1 MNPYPPQPSISFLLT
16 RLFLGLMLIITVGN
30 LSVALG
36 QTDKVH
42 VSENAISQFAIH
54 PELDVELFASEPMM
68 ANPTNIDIDHL
79 GRVWVCEVI
88 NYRQFRNGDSK
99 PREEGDRIL
108 ILEDTDGDAKAD
120 SQKVF
125 YQGRDI
131 DSVHGICV
139 LGDRVLV
146 SANDSVFY
154 LIDSDGDSKA
164 DRKEVLFTG
173 ISGTQHDH
181 GIHAFVFGP
190 DGKLY
195 FNFGNSGRQIKDKAG
210 KQIIDK
216 AGNPVIA
223 NSRPYNQG
231 MIFRCNLDGS
241 DFETLAWNF
250 RNNWE
255 VCIDS
260 FGSLWQSDNDDDG
273 NRATRINFV
282 MPFGNYGYTDQK
294 TGAGWRTQRTGMHPD
309 VPTRHWYQNDP
320 GIVPN
325 LLITGAGSPTGIC
338 VYEGDSLPPVFQN
351 QMIHCDAGPNIVRA
365 YPVEVSGAGY
375 SASIVNM
382 IDGAEKNRWFRPSDV
397 CVAPDGSLIV
407 ADWYDPGVGGHR
419 MQDVQRGR
427 LFRVTAKNAG
437 GKYQS
442 PAVDFSTPELSAQ
455 ALGSPN
461 LATRYLAWKALQE
474 FGSKS
479 VSALEALW
487 SQDNPRHRARAL
499 WALGNLN
506 IPKAQKIQYIKN
518 GLGDANPDLQIT
530 AIRMAVL
537 LQDQIAYS
545 DIYDDIDF
553 ENANSALL
561 RAILVGMR
569 QWMLDPTPKEA
580 DQLVETWATIASM
593 YRSPDRWFLEA
604 LGIAAENHW
613 DACLAKWRANFSGD
627 PMASTEMK
635 DILWRSRG
643 KSTVAELGGIIK
655 HPSTTADQ
663 TKRYFR
669 ALDFLNS
676 DDKANIL
683 AEIAFSD
690 VDYEIDKSNVVLM
703 ESANRLTV
711 ESLNKNQLKKLNQ
724 LIEQKR
730 GTPDFI
736 SLVNRFSVEQFY
748 SDVLKIS
755 ADSSNPQLAADAMKL
770 LLNKKQGTQVKD
782 LILRSSPETQQN
794 LCDALANSGTNPGG
808 AILNGIAKQSSLEL
822 PLRNYAIKKMGES
835 QSGARTVLSWITK
848 KEKIDPGTLPAI
860 QATLHGARWNDIRQ
874 KANELFPIAA
884 TKNSKP
890 LPSMDQL
897 SKRKGDAAKGKLVF
911 ENAGTC
917 AKCHLVNGKGIEVG
931 PDLSEIGN
939 KLSKTALY
947 ESILFPSA
955 GISHN
960 YENWMIQKSDGRSIT
975 GVLLGETDAEIQIKD
990 DKGIQ
995 HNISVDE
1002 IDARKRQQVS
1012 LMPADLHK
1020 ELTTGELV
1028 DLVEY
1033 LSTLKKKKN

>member
-1 MNPYPPQPSISFLLT
+1 MNPYPPQPSKSFLLN
-16 RLFLGLMLIITVGN
+16 RLSLGLMLILTVGN

-36 QTDKVH
+36 QADKVH
-42 VSENAISQFAIH
+42 ESENAISQFGIH

-99 PREEGDRIL
+99 PREKGDRIL

-173 ISGTQHDH
+173 IGGTQHDH

-282 MPFGNYGYTDQK
+282 MPFGNYGYTDQR

-365 YPVEVSGAGY
+365 YPVKVSGAGY

-382 IDGAEKNRWFRPSDV
+382 MDGAEKNRWFRPSDV

-461 LATRYLAWKALQE
+461 LATRYLAWKALQG

-479 VSALEALW
+479 VPALEALW
-487 SQDNPRHRARAL
+487 SKGNPRHRARAL

-506 IPKAQKIQYIKN
+506 IPKTQKIKYIKN
-518 GLGDANPDLQIT
+518 GLSDANPDLQIT

-553 ENANSALL
+553 ENANPALL

-676 DDKANIL
+676 DDKANVL

-711 ESLNKNQLKKLNQ
+711 DSLNKNQLKKLNQ

-770 LLNKKQGTQVKD
+770 LLNKKQGTQVKE
-782 LILRSSPETQQN
+782 LILHSSPETQQN

-808 AILNGIAKQSSLEL
+808 AILNGLAKQSSLEL

-911 ENAGTC
+911 DTAGTC

-939 KLSKTALY
+939 KLSKIALY

>member
-282 MPFGNYGYTDQK
+282 MPFGNYGYTDQR

-506 IPKAQKIQYIKN
+506 IPKAQKIKYIKN

-553 ENANSALL
+553 ENANPALL